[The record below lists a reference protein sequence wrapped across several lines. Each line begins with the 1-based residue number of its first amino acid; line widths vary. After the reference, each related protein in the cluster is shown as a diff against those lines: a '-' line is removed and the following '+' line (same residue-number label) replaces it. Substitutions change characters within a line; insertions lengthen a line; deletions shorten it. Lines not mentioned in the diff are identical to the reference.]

1 MCMHVQLI
9 FVRGRS
15 LCVHPY
21 SVVGVVL
28 CKAGFACQ
36 PLPSCY
42 RATVHFIAQSHTLVI
57 Q

>member
-42 RATVHFIAQSHTLVI
+42 RATVHFIAQSHTLVM